1 MKDTK
6 LVYTDDP
13 KLAQKCPKCKNFL
26 KECSCIKDEPV
37 KNYTAILRIEKSG
50 RGGKTVTVIDK
61 LPRNEP
67 YIKELAKTLKTKLG
81 VGGTY
86 KLDETSGIIELQG
99 DKREQL
105 REIFKKMCI
114 AFKG

>member
-26 KECSCIKDEPV
+26 KDCSCKKDAPV
-37 KNYTAILRIEKSG
+37 TNFTATLRIEKSG

-61 LPRNEP
+61 LPRNES
-67 YIKELAKTLKTKLG
+67 YIKELAKTLKTRLG

-86 KLDETSGIIELQG
+86 RLEESSGIIELQG

-105 REIFKKMCI
+105 REIFKKMGI
-114 AFKG
+114 TFKG